1 MAALKASNFEP
12 ATWWVLGICLAF
24 ASGMTSNPLIL
35 ISTIAFC
42 VAVILIARE
51 PAPWSQSLKFYLG
64 LSAFILLTRVAFRIV
79 FNYSAPADDTLLQLP
94 ALEINLGLG
103 GSISMLGN
111 VSAASLGAAFADGL
125 RLSAIILSI
134 GLANT
139 LANPRKLLKSTP
151 AALYEIASAISVA
164 INLAPQLIESLQR
177 VRRARS
183 LRGRSKGLGALAGT
197 VIPVLED
204 TIDHSL
210 ALAASMDARGF
221 GRRGTMSRFEQTL
234 ARLMSLGSLLATS
247 MAIYLFLVNGQLQ
260 LLALA
265 LGLLAV
271 AFAAIAVRITSRK
284 SNRTR
289 LIKANWQSQDF
300 AVMAFGGVAIF
311 GAIMHW
317 WLP

>member
-1 MAALKASNFEP
+1 
-12 ATWWVLGICLAF
+12 
-24 ASGMTSNPLIL
+24 
-35 ISTIAFC
+35 
-42 VAVILIARE
+42 
-51 PAPWSQSLKFYLG
+51 
-64 LSAFILLTRVAFRIV
+64 
-79 FNYSAPADDTLLQLP
+79 
-94 ALEINLGLG
+94 
-103 GSISMLGN
+103 MLGN